1 MGRTGENL
9 PNGRADVVVK
19 VILDE
24 STHDAGLPHASV
36 LEEDENRAMKTQY
49 KQNPAQGSLLPA
61 GGKWDIFFYFIPEIL
76 TMKLYYLHKRSML
89 KVSFRNVPSIH
100 TN

>member
-36 LEEDENRAMKTQY
+36 LEEDENRAMKTQGADSD
-49 KQNPAQGSLLPA
+49 P
-61 GGKWDIFFYFIPEIL
+61 
-76 TMKLYYLHKRSML
+76 
-89 KVSFRNVPSIH
+89 V
-100 TN
+100 